1 MEFLRLLESIRN
13 PVLDGIM
20 LVLTEFGNEMLFIV
34 FGMLMFWCVNKK
46 QGYYILLT
54 GFFGVYINQF
64 LKIACRIPRPWVLDS
79 NFTIVEGAREAA
91 TGYSFPSGHT
101 QTAVGCFAGLAMC
114 RKEKWVRA
122 VGLSLA
128 AVIPFTRMYLGVH
141 TPYDVLVSAT
151 IALILVTTLWVL
163 FDKFGDT
170 PRLMVPLM
178 GLLTLMGV
186 AYLLYVNLE
195 NFPADIDLDNY
206 THALENGFK
215 FLGCVVGMWVIYWV
229 DRLFIRFET
238 QTATWWAQVLKLV
251 IGFALLVAILEG
263 SKPLWKLIFKDAL
276 IAHTL
281 RYLLTVLFAG
291 AVWPL
296 TFKWFAKLGAKQP
309 KTTPAEETEEAA
321 A

>member
-34 FGMLMFWCVNKK
+34 FGMLMFWCVDKK
-46 QGYYILLT
+46 QGYFVLLT

-64 LKIACRIPRPWVLDS
+64 LKIACRVPRPWVLDPS
-79 NFTIVEGAREAA
+79 FTIVEGAREAA

-101 QTAVGCFAGLAMC
+101 QTAVGCFAGLALC

-122 VGLSLA
+122 VCISLA
-128 AVIPFTRMYLGVH
+128 VIIPFTRMYLGVH
-141 TPYDVLVSAT
+141 TPYDVIVSAT
-151 IALILVTTLWVL
+151 VALVLVTTLWAL
-163 FDKFGDT
+163 FDKLGDR

-178 GLLTLMGV
+178 GILTAMGV
-186 AYLLYVNLE
+186 GYLLYVSFE
-195 NFPADIDLDNY
+195 NFPADIDMDNY

-215 FLGCVVGMWVIYWV
+215 FLGCIIGMWVIYLL
-229 DRLFIRFET
+229 DRTVIRFET
-238 QTATWWAQVLKLV
+238 KTATWWAQALKLV
-251 IGFALLVAILEG
+251 VGFALLVGILEG
-263 SKPLWKLIFKDAL
+263 SKPLWRLILGDAL

-309 KTTPAEETEEAA
+309 TDTPAEEAGA
-321 A
+321 